1 MNPEPASLLSRLS
14 YPETMLRGR
23 GISDKEDPIARD
35 LFMEVPPMDS
45 SLGRKVG
52 IASLIMMGSVFLS
65 RVIGLLREMMVAY
78 VGGAGVE
85 VDAYQV
91 AFALPEVLNHV
102 LASGFLSV
110 TFIPIFTRYLLRRDT
125 EEAWRVFSVIF
136 CLFGVLAA
144 AGTLAA
150 MVFAPDLVALAA
162 PGVRESEVLE
172 AAVRMTRIILPGQ
185 VAFFAGGL
193 FMAVQFAHGRFF
205 LPALAP
211 LIYNLGIILGG
222 LLLGPRL
229 GMEGFAWGVLA
240 GAVCGNLALQIAG
253 ARRVGMRLRLAWGW
267 RHPDVR
273 EYLRLTVPLMIG
285 LSMSFSTEF
294 LFRFFGSYL
303 PAGGIAVLNFSLR
316 VMLILVGVFGQA
328 VGTASYPFMARLA
341 EAGDIAEMNRLLNRT
356 LRYLALLIP
365 VSALFM
371 VVSPEVVRILFE
383 RGRFEPAATR
393 LTAEVLVYFLVGA
406 FAFSANTV
414 VVRGFY
420 ATRDTLTPAVFGSL
434 AVAAGIPVYLAG
446 LALLGV
452 QGVALAV
459 SVAGILQAA
468 LLYVLWGRRSAN
480 PGQGAVIRFY
490 LKTALLSM
498 ILLPV
503 LSFVREGVLQVVDP
517 HGLFGSLAVTGLVGA
532 VFLALAIV
540 AGFSLKVAEITEPTR
555 SLLRVLRVTP

>member
-1 MNPEPASLLSRLS
+1 MN
-14 YPETMLRGR
+14 
-23 GISDKEDPIARD
+23 
-35 LFMEVPPMDS
+35 S

-65 RVIGLLREMMVAY
+65 RVIGLLREMLVAY
-78 VGGAGVE
+78 VGGAGAA

-125 EEAWRVFSVIF
+125 EEAWRVFSIVF
-136 CLFGVLAA
+136 CLFGALAA

-150 MVFAPDLVALAA
+150 MVFAPSLVALAA
-162 PGVRESEVLE
+162 PGIREPEVLE

-211 LIYNLGIILGG
+211 LIYNGGIILGG
-222 LLLGPRL
+222 LLLGPRV

-240 GAVCGNLALQIAG
+240 GAVAGNLGLQIVG
-253 ARRVGMRLRLAWGW
+253 AQRVGMRLRLAWAW

-273 EYLRLTVPLMIG
+273 EYLRLTLPLMIG
-285 LSMSFSTEF
+285 LSMTFATEF

-303 PAGGIAVLNFSLR
+303 PAGGIAILNFSLR

-328 VGTASYPFMARLA
+328 VGTAAYPFMTRLA

-356 LRYLALLIP
+356 LRYLALLLP

-371 VVSPEVVRILFE
+371 VLSPEVVRILFE
-383 RGRFEPAATR
+383 RGRFDPAATR
-393 LTAEVLVYFLVGA
+393 LTAEVLACFLVGA
-406 FAFSANTV
+406 FAVAANTV

-420 ATRDTLTPAVFGSL
+420 ATRDTLTPALFGTL
-434 AVAAGIPVYLAG
+434 AVAAGIPIYLAG

-459 SVAGILQAA
+459 SAAGILQAV

-490 LKTALLSM
+490 LKTMFLS
-498 ILLPV
+498 ILLVPV
-503 LSFVREGVLQVVDP
+503 LALIRDLALEVVDAS
-517 HGLFGSLAVTGLVGA
+517 GLIGSLAVAGVVGA
-532 VFLALAIV
+532 AFLALSIV
-540 AGFSLKVAEITEPTR
+540 AGFTLKVAEITDPARRLLR
-555 SLLRVLRVTP
+555 SLRLTP

>member
-1 MNPEPASLLSRLS
+1 MTSA
-14 YPETMLRGR
+14 
-23 GISDKEDPIARD
+23 
-35 LFMEVPPMDS
+35 
-45 SLGRKVG
+45 LGRKVG

-65 RVIGLLREMMVAY
+65 RVIGLLREMIVAY

-110 TFIPIFTRYLLRRDT
+110 TFIPIFTRYLMRGDT
-125 EEAWRVFSVIF
+125 EEAWHVFSIIF
-136 CLFGVLAA
+136 CLFGLLAA

-150 MVFAPDLVALAA
+150 MAYAPSLVALAA
-162 PGVRESEVLE
+162 PGVREPEVLE
-172 AAVRMTRIILPGQ
+172 AAVRMTRIILPAQ
-185 VAFFAGGL
+185 AAFFAGGL
-193 FMAVQFAHGRFF
+193 FMAVQFAHGRFL

-240 GAVCGNLALQIAG
+240 GAAAGNLILQMAG
-253 ARRVGMRLRLAWGW
+253 AHRVGMRLRFAWLW

-273 EYLRLTVPLMIG
+273 EYLRLTLPLMVGI
-285 LSMSFSTEF
+285 SMSFSTEF

-328 VGTASYPFMARLA
+328 VGTASYPFLARLA
-341 EAGDIAEMNRLLNRT
+341 EAGDLVAMNRLLNQT

-383 RGRFEPAATR
+383 RGRFDPAATR
-393 LTAEVLVYFLVGA
+393 LTAEVLVCYLVGA
-406 FAFSANTV
+406 FAFAANTV

-420 ATRDTLTPAVFGSL
+420 ATRDTLTPALFGTL
-434 AVAAGIPVYLAG
+434 AVAAGIPIYLAG

-459 SVAGILQAA
+459 SASGILQAV
-468 LLYVLWGRRSAN
+468 LLYVLWSRR
-480 PGQGAVIRFY
+480 
-490 LKTALLSM
+490 
-498 ILLPV
+498 
-503 LSFVREGVLQVVDP
+503 
-517 HGLFGSLAVTGLVGA
+517 
-532 VFLALAIV
+532 
-540 AGFSLKVAEITEPTR
+540 
-555 SLLRVLRVTP
+555 